1 MNPFATATLALAL
14 AAAPRIAIII
24 DDIGD
29 RESDGVRATMLA
41 GPVALAFLPHAPY
54 TAMLAERAH
63 AQHKEVMLHLP
74 LQSLSGKDL
83 GPGAIM
89 LDTGESEF
97 KRVLDA
103 GLASVPHV
111 TGVNNHMGSLLT
123 RHPGHMGWL
132 MEALRDRSPMFFVDS
147 YTAVESVAFPLAA
160 EAGVPATR
168 RDVFLDSDPSPEQV
182 AFQFERLLNLARAE
196 GAALGIGHPYP
207 ATLELLE
214 RELPR
219 LADEHGIELVSVREL
234 IDYRSSAYA
243 SAATPATPIR

>member
-1 MNPFATATLALAL
+1 MNPFATASLVLAL

-29 RESDGVRATMLA
+29 REAEGLRATQLD
-41 GPVALAFLPHAPY
+41 GPVALAFLPHAPF
-54 TAMLAERAH
+54 TPALAEQAH
-63 AQHKEVMLHLP
+63 ARDKEVMLHLP
-74 LQSLSGKDL
+74 LQALSGKDL

-97 KRVLDA
+97 RRVLDA
-103 GLASVPHV
+103 GLASVPYV
-111 TGVNNHMGSLLT
+111 VGVNNHMGSLLT

-132 MEALRDRSPMFFVDS
+132 MDALRDRTPMFFVDS
-147 YTAVESVAFPLAA
+147 YTAVESVAFPLAT

-168 RDVFLDSDPSPEQV
+168 RDVFLDSDPSPAQV
-182 AFQFERLLNLARAE
+182 AFQFERLLQLARAE
-196 GAALGIGHPYP
+196 GTALGIGHPYP

-219 LADEHGIELVSVREL
+219 LADTHRVELVSVRAL
-234 IDYRSSAYA
+234 IGYRSSAYPN
-243 SAATPATPIR
+243 AATPAPPTR

>member
-1 MNPFATATLALAL
+1 MNPFATAVFVLALATT
-14 AAAPRIAIII
+14 PRIAIII

-29 RESDGVRATMLA
+29 REAEGVRATTLA

-54 TAMLAERAH
+54 TSMLAQRAH
-63 AQHKEVMLHLP
+63 AQEKEVMLHLP
-74 LQSLSGKDL
+74 LQALSGKAL

-89 LDTGESEF
+89 LDTSEAEF
-97 KRVLDA
+97 RRVLAA
-103 GLASVPHV
+103 GLASVPYV

-132 MEALRDRSPMFFVDS
+132 MEELRMRTPLFFVDS
-147 YTAVESVAFPLAA
+147 YTAVESVAFPLAT

-168 RDVFLDSDPSPEQV
+168 RDVFLDTDPSPEQV
-182 AFQFERLLNLARAE
+182 AFQFDRLLAVARSE
-196 GAALGIGHPYP
+196 GSALGIGHPYP

-219 LADEHGIELVSVREL
+219 LAVVHGVELVTVREL
-234 IDYRSSAYA
+234 IAYRSRAYTN
-243 SAATPATPIR
+243 AAKPLAPTR

>member
-1 MNPFATATLALAL
+1 MNPFATATLALAI
-14 AAAPRIAIII
+14 AVSPRIAIII

-29 RESDGVRATMLA
+29 REAEGVRATMLD

-54 TAMLAERAH
+54 TPSLAERAH
-63 AQHKEVMLHLP
+63 ARDKEVMLHLP
-74 LQSLSGKDL
+74 LQALSGKDL

-89 LDTGESEF
+89 LDTSEAEF
-97 KRVLDA
+97 RRVLAA

-111 TGVNNHMGSLLT
+111 AGVNNHMGSLLT

-132 MEALRDRSPMFFVDS
+132 MDELRDRAPMFFVDS
-147 YTAVESVAFPLAA
+147 YTAVESVAFPLAT

-182 AFQFERLLNLARAE
+182 AFQFERLLTLARTE

-207 ATLELLE
+207 ATLEFLE

-219 LADEHGIELVSVREL
+219 LADTHGVELVTVRAL
-234 IDYRSSAYA
+234 IAYRNSAYA
-243 SAATPATPIR
+243 NAATPPPPTR

>member
-14 AAAPRIAIII
+14 ATAPRVAIII

-29 RESDGVRATMLA
+29 READGARATMLA
-41 GPVALAFLPHAPY
+41 GPVALAFLPHAPF
-54 TAMLAERAH
+54 TPTLAERAH
-63 AQHKEVMLHLP
+63 AQNKEVMLHLP
-74 LQSLSGKDL
+74 LQALSGKDL

-89 LDTGESEF
+89 LDTGEAEF
-97 KRVLDA
+97 RRVLAA

-111 TGVNNHMGSLLT
+111 AGVNNHMGSLLT

-132 MEALRDRSPMFFVDS
+132 MEELRARKPMFFVDS
-147 YTAVESVAFPLAA
+147 YTAVESVAFSLAT
-160 EAGVPATR
+160 EAGVPSTR
-168 RDVFLDSDPSPEQV
+168 RDVFLDSDPTPEQV
-182 AFQFERLLNLARAE
+182 AFQFERLLQLARAE

-219 LADEHGIELVSVREL
+219 LADAHGVVLVTVRDL
-234 IDYRSSAYA
+234 IGYRNSAYA
-243 SAATPATPIR
+243 NTTTLEAPTK

>member
-1 MNPFATATLALAL
+1 MNPFATIVFVLALATT
-14 AAAPRIAIII
+14 PRIAIII

-29 RESDGVRATMLA
+29 REAEGVRATMLA

-54 TAMLAERAH
+54 TSTLAQRAH
-63 AQHKEVMLHLP
+63 AQEKEVMLHLP
-74 LQSLSGKDL
+74 LQALSGKEL

-89 LDTGESEF
+89 LDTNEAEF
-97 KRVLDA
+97 RRVLAA
-103 GLASVPHV
+103 GLASVPYV

-132 MEALRDRSPMFFVDS
+132 MEELRMRTPLFFVDS
-147 YTAVESVAFPLAA
+147 YTAVESVAFPIAT

-168 RDVFLDSDPSPEQV
+168 RDVFLDTDPSPEQV
-182 AFQFERLLNLARAE
+182 EFQFNRLLAVARSE
-196 GAALGIGHPYP
+196 GSALGIGHPYP

-219 LADEHGIELVSVREL
+219 LAVAHGVELVTVREL
-234 IDYRSSAYA
+234 IAYRSSGYT
-243 SAATPATPIR
+243 SATKPLAPTR